1 MKVPA
6 PRDIEISAQ
15 RHHNYSLVSAAKG
28 RMRGGESVLALYI
41 IGGILLLIFLLLLI
55 PVGGEAVY
63 DEDGFHLWLRA
74 GPLRLLLLPREPKPG
89 DEEKKAKK
97 AAQKAEKKKAKAVEK
112 KKQKEKPKEKKG
124 GGIKEILELI
134 PVGTQ
139 ALGGLLNK
147 LIFKRIELH
156 FCFAS
161 PEDPAKAAMSFGGAW
176 AGAGV
181 LVPLLK
187 EKLKVKHVDV
197 TSDVD
202 FTASET
208 LVWAHGDLRIRP
220 LWVVAIALRAGG
232 RFIKIHR
239 KYAPPHER
247 KAKTPPEEEPKNEK
261 LTRRE
266 IAERKKNYGKASD
279 R

>member
-1 MKVPA
+1 M
-6 PRDIEISAQ
+6 
-15 RHHNYSLVSAAKG
+15 
-28 RMRGGESVLALYI
+28 LALYI
-41 IGGILLLIFLLLLI
+41 IGGLLLLILLLLLI

-63 DEDGFHLWLRA
+63 DEDGFRLWLRA
-74 GPLRLLLLPREPKPG
+74 GPLRLPLLPREPKPG
-89 DEEKKAKK
+89 DEEKKAQK
-97 AAQKAEKKKAKAVEK
+97 AAQKAAKKKVKAAEK

-124 GGIKEILELI
+124 GGLKEILELI

-139 ALGGLLNK
+139 ALGGLLKK

-156 FCFAS
+156 FRFAS
-161 PEDPAKAAMSFGGAW
+161 QEDPAKAAMSFGGAW

-187 EKLKVKHVDV
+187 EKLKVKRVDV

-202 FTASET
+202 FTAPET
-208 LVWAHGDLRIRP
+208 LVWAHGDLRVRP
-220 LWVVAIALRAGG
+220 LWVVAIALRAGW
-232 RFIKIHR
+232 RFIKIHK

-247 KAKTPPEEEPKNEK
+247 KVKTPPEEEPKDEK
-261 LTRRE
+261 LTRRD